1 MTTGEGEGERR
12 NQGRL
17 GRLEE
22 GGGVVWWRRWG
33 WVNGAGEAKK
43 KRRRRRDG
51 IPLPPLDKPNRSRCA
66 SAGRNSPSVSPP
78 SDLACLVPPLPSA
91 PPPPSPPHHHLPL
104 SSTLESN
111 GACYL
116 NGERAKREAKRGG
129 GLATVV
135 GGWMW
140 QSATPEGL
148 SRWKCGE
155 QSLLSVSPCLS
166 SYLSSTFC
174 PLLSIL
180 HGILFLPFRSYLSH
194 TVSPVSNPHTCSAW
208 RCLLARLRRVARR
221 GCGGTAGVAWTE
233 INIRRASTYSC
244 PLAHTLP
251 VSLMFV
257 SPAVHPSFSHPPRT
271 STAFLVRRTEGTPRS
286 RLCPALYL
294 GFTGRPHPSPCPP
307 SLIHSATPPFPRGW
321 TNTHT
326 REQKHT
332 YVHVQTRS
340 EERER
345 TLWQTKHFCTG
356 CVSTYNGWLYNA
368 GRILENSLIIKE

>member
-1 MTTGEGEGERR
+1 MGRERR
-12 NQGRL
+12 ERQR
-17 GRLEE
+17 
-22 GGGVVWWRRWG
+22 GVADWRRWSG
-33 WVNGAGEAKK
+33 VECDRVPPPRASPVESAAS
-43 KRRRRRDG
+43 RVFSLSLRVSLV
-51 IPLPPLDKPNRSRCA
+51 ISLPHSVLCSLFYTAFC
-66 SAGRNSPSVSPP
+66 SFPSVPISR
-78 SDLACLVPPLPSA
+78 
-91 PPPPSPPHHHLPL
+91 
-104 SSTLESN
+104 TL
-111 GACYL
+111 
-116 NGERAKREAKRGG
+116 
-129 GLATVV
+129 
-135 GGWMW
+135 
-140 QSATPEGL
+140 
-148 SRWKCGE
+148 
-155 QSLLSVSPCLS
+155 SLL
-166 SYLSSTFC
+166 C
-174 PLLSIL
+174 PTPTPAPLGAASWLD
-180 HGILFLPFRSYLSH
+180 
-194 TVSPVSNPHTCSAW
+194 C
-208 RCLLARLRRVARR
+208 VARR

-326 REQKHT
+326 HEQKHT

-356 CVSTYNGWLYNA
+356 CVSTCNGWLYNA
-368 GRILENSLIIKE
+368 GRILENSLTIKE